1 MRKLTKQKIQIL
13 KLLMNMKNFSKL
25 LLLLLGFNSFLLA
38 QPKLDIEPGEIEF
51 EDIFKRFESVY
62 LINEGDQPLIID
74 SIHYNPDLYFLR
86 FDGPWQSPHQLMP
99 GDSVKMDC
107 ILIGFYYISSFDTTD
122 TLFVYN
128 NGEEPIDGIKI
139 KIDFFDDDQS
149 TGIIQGTITDGT
161 NPLPEAEVN
170 IIYGGNYILKKSF
183 TDINGNFSCMLPPGE
198 FTVAV
203 QKDSFYVGFYD
214 GQFAPFYAKK
224 IMLEADST
232 VNINI
237 TLTKMLE
244 TNQSVSGQVI
254 DSVSGFPSKGIVV
267 IRTGG
272 HNPSKMI
279 QLNDVPLPDNIYTV
293 FTDNQGFYTAKN
305 IINPGYYY
313 VQAFS
318 DFFIPSYFGDPTS
331 TVFWQL
337 ADSVLVDSPITGKN
351 IELQRDSS
359 YGGGKGSGFV
369 NIMPGKS
376 FVPSD
381 AMLYAQSVTNNLIYN
396 YGFTQTDGT
405 FDIGFLPQGTYRLVA
420 QRIGFSD
427 AFSKEFSVDPLN
439 PMVDSIELTFYLT
452 SAGDDGIINPDEIV
466 LYQNYP
472 NPFNPST
479 TIEFSIPVRT
489 NVSLKITN
497 LLGEQVAELYNGE
510 IAPGRQ
516 KFTFDAS
523 GLSTGIYF
531 VNLVSPT
538 SRQTKK
544 ILLLK

>member
-1 MRKLTKQKIQIL
+1 MKKFFKIL
-13 KLLMNMKNFSKL
+13 
-25 LLLLLGFNSFLLA
+25 FLLA
-38 QPKLDIEPGEIEF
+38 ITNFITMAQPHLELTSEKLEF
-51 EDIFKRFESVY
+51 EDIFNRFESTY
-62 LINEGDQPLIID
+62 LFNEGDQPLIID
-74 SIHYNPDLYFLR
+74 SIHYNHDLYFLR
-86 FDGPWQSPHQLMP
+86 FDGPWQNPHLIMP
-99 GDSVKMDC
+99 GDSVNMDC

-128 NGEEPIDGIKI
+128 NGDEPIEKIKI
-139 KIDFFDDDQS
+139 KVDFFDDDQS

-161 NPLPEAEVN
+161 NPIPEAEVN

-183 TDINGNFSCMLPPGE
+183 TDINGNFSCTLPPGE
-198 FTVAV
+198 FTIAA

-224 IMLEADST
+224 IILKADSV

-237 TLTKMLE
+237 TLSKMLE
-244 TNQSVSGQVI
+244 TNQSISGQII
-254 DSVSGFPSKGIVV
+254 DSVSGFPLKGIVV

-279 QLNDVPLPDNIYTV
+279 QLNDVPMPDNIYTV
-293 FTDNQGFYTAKN
+293 FTDNQGFFNAKN

-318 DFFIPSYFGDPTS
+318 DFFVPSYFGDPTS

-337 ADSVLVDSPITGKN
+337 ADSVLIDSPVSGKN
-351 IELQRDSS
+351 IALQRDSS
-359 YGGGKGSGFV
+359 FGGGKGSGFV
-369 NIMPGKS
+369 NIMPAKS
-376 FVPSD
+376 FVPAD
-381 AMLYAQSVTNNLIYN
+381 VMLYAQSVTNNLIYN
-396 YGFTQTDGT
+396 YGFTQIDGT
-405 FDIGFLPQGTYRLVA
+405 FDVGFLPQGTFRLVA

-427 AFSKEFSVDPLN
+427 AFSKEFSVDPSN

-452 SAGDDGIINPDEIV
+452 DSDDGGIIIPNEIL

-479 TIEFSIPVRT
+479 TIEFSVPVRST
-489 NVSLKITN
+489 VSLKITN
-497 LLGEQVAELYNGE
+497 LLGEQVAELFNGE
-510 IAPGRQ
+510 IAAGRQ

-523 GLSTGIYF
+523 QLSSGIYF
-531 VNLVSPT
+531 VNLISPS

>member
-1 MRKLTKQKIQIL
+1 MEKISKIL
-13 KLLMNMKNFSKL
+13 FLLIGL
-25 LLLLLGFNSFLLA
+25 HSFLLA
-38 QPKLDIEPGEIEF
+38 QPKLEIEPDEIEF

-74 SIHYNPDLYFLR
+74 SIQYNPELYFLR

-128 NGEEPIDGIKI
+128 NGEEPIEDLKI

-149 TGIIQGTITDGT
+149 TGIIQGIITDGT
-161 NPLPEAEVN
+161 NPIPEVEVN
-170 IIYGGNYILKKSF
+170 IIYAGNYILKKSF

-198 FTVAV
+198 FTIAA

-224 IMLEADST
+224 IILEADST

-237 TLTKMLE
+237 ALSKMLE
-244 TNQSVSGQVI
+244 TNQSLSGQVI

-272 HNPSKMI
+272 HNPSKMV

-293 FTDNQGFYTAKN
+293 FTDNQGFYNTRN

-318 DFFIPSYFGDPTS
+318 DFFVPSYYGDPTS

-337 ADSVLVDSPITGKN
+337 ADSVFVDSPVSGKN
-351 IELQRDSS
+351 IALQRDSS
-359 YGGGKGSGFV
+359 FGGGKGSGFV

-376 FVPSD
+376 FVPAD
-381 AMLYAQSVTNNLIYN
+381 VILYAQSVTNNLIYN
-396 YGFTQTDGT
+396 YGFTQIDGT
-405 FDIGFLPQGTYRLVA
+405 FDIGFLPQGTYKLVA
-420 QRIGFSD
+420 QRLGFSD
-427 AFSKEFSVDPLN
+427 AFSKEFSVDPAN

-452 SAGDDGIINPDEIV
+452 STDNGGNIIPDEMV

-479 TIEFSIPVRT
+479 TIEFSIPVRST
-489 NVSLKITN
+489 VSLKITN

-510 IAPGRQ
+510 IAAGIQ

-523 GLSTGIYF
+523 QLSSGIYF
-531 VNLVSPT
+531 VNLISPG

>member
-1 MRKLTKQKIQIL
+1 
-13 KLLMNMKNFSKL
+13 MNMKIFLKIL
-25 LLLLLGFNSFLLA
+25 LVIAGLGSFLSA

-51 EDIFKRFESVY
+51 EDIFNRFESVY
-62 LINEGDQPLIID
+62 LINEGDQPLVID
-74 SIHYNPDLYFLR
+74 SIQYNPELYFLR
-86 FDGPWQSPHQLMP
+86 FDGPWQNPHQLMP

-122 TLFVYN
+122 TLLVYN
-128 NGEEPIDGIKI
+128 NGENPIQDLKI
-139 KIDFFDDDQS
+139 KIDFFDDNQS

-170 IIYGGNYILKKSF
+170 IMYGGNYILKKSF
-183 TDINGNFSCMLPPGE
+183 TDINGNFSCILPPGE
-198 FTVAV
+198 FTIAV

-224 IMLEADST
+224 IILEADST
-232 VNINI
+232 VNINM

-272 HNPSKMI
+272 HNPSKMV
-279 QLNDVPLPDNIYTV
+279 QLNDLPLPDNIYTV
-293 FTDNQGFYTAKN
+293 FTDNQGFYSAEN
-305 IINPGYYY
+305 IINPGYYF

-318 DFFIPSYFGDPTS
+318 EFFVPSYFGDPTS

-337 ADSVLVDSPITGKN
+337 ADSVLVDSPISGKN
-351 IELQRDSS
+351 IALQRDSS
-359 YGGGKGSGFV
+359 FGGGRGSGFV
-369 NIMPGKS
+369 NIMPGKN
-376 FVPSD
+376 FVPAD
-381 AMLYAQSVTNNLIYN
+381 VILYAQSVTNNLIYN
-396 YGFTQTDGT
+396 YGFTQIDGT
-405 FDIGFLPQGTYRLVA
+405 FDIGFLPQGAYKLVA
-420 QRIGFSD
+420 QRIGYSD
-427 AFSKEFSVDPLN
+427 AVSKEFSVDPLN

-452 SAGDDGIINPDEIV
+452 SVDNGRDLLPDEMV

-479 TIEFSIPVRT
+479 TIEFYLPIRT

-510 IAPGRQ
+510 IASGRQ

-523 GLSTGIYF
+523 QLSSGIYF

-538 SRQTKK
+538 LRQTKK
-544 ILLLK
+544 MILMK

>member
-1 MRKLTKQKIQIL
+1 
-13 KLLMNMKNFSKL
+13 
-25 LLLLLGFNSFLLA
+25 
-38 QPKLDIEPGEIEF
+38 
-51 EDIFKRFESVY
+51 
-62 LINEGDQPLIID
+62 
-74 SIHYNPDLYFLR
+74 
-86 FDGPWQSPHQLMP
+86 
-99 GDSVKMDC
+99 
-107 ILIGFYYISSFDTTD
+107 
-122 TLFVYN
+122 
-128 NGEEPIDGIKI
+128 
-139 KIDFFDDDQS
+139 
-149 TGIIQGTITDGT
+149 
-161 NPLPEAEVN
+161 
-170 IIYGGNYILKKSF
+170 
-183 TDINGNFSCMLPPGE
+183 
-198 FTVAV
+198 
-203 QKDSFYVGFYD
+203 
-214 GQFAPFYAKK
+214 
-224 IMLEADST
+224 
-232 VNINI
+232 
-237 TLTKMLE
+237 
-244 TNQSVSGQVI
+244 
-254 DSVSGFPSKGIVV
+254 
-267 IRTGG
+267 
-272 HNPSKMI
+272 
-279 QLNDVPLPDNIYTV
+279 
-293 FTDNQGFYTAKN
+293 
-305 IINPGYYY
+305 
-313 VQAFS
+313 
-318 DFFIPSYFGDPTS
+318 
-331 TVFWQL
+331 
-337 ADSVLVDSPITGKN
+337 
-351 IELQRDSS
+351 
-359 YGGGKGSGFV
+359 
-369 NIMPGKS
+369 MPGKS